1 MGYPNEPMPQMPS
14 SGKPSEDI
22 RRFVYEA
29 VRVLVNRPDDIVLE
43 EDLTSENLQIRVRV
57 HPSDFGKLIGQG
69 GKTIQA
75 VRVLVAAACS
85 RLHSRCMLEVVDT
98 PRTQSGSSDH

>member
-1 MGYPNEPMPQMPS
+1 MSQTQLPS
-14 SGKPSEDI
+14 TSSEDI

-29 VRVLVNRPDDIVLE
+29 VRVLVNRPEDIVLE
-43 EDLTSENLQIRVRV
+43 EHADSTTTQIRVIV

-75 VRVLVAAACS
+75 LRVLVAAACS
-85 RLHSRCMLEVVDT
+85 RIHTRYVVEVVDK
-98 PRTQSGSSDH
+98 PRARSGLSDH